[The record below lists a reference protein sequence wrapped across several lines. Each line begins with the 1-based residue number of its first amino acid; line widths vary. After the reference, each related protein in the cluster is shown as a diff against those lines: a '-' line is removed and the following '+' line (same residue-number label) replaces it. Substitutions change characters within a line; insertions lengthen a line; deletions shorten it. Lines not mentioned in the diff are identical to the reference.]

1 MNKDNHNIM
10 RLLLEAD
17 LMPGS
22 KPEPKRELPEL
33 TPVEEYIIKNGFIY
47 SGMDNRDTERI
58 WRKHIGVDGKPTTY
72 SHHEGGLVFIIKVA
86 TLETP
91 NGEEDL
97 TTYITIKRYRP
108 SKYIHSGNQLASGW
122 DYEELFDAFVMASW
136 NERPKFVSRGHHLG
150 DDDGMLSLKNV
161 MKKAEGVFEKALERM
176 TRDVRQGGSEDNL
189 SDWEF

>member
-10 RLLLEAD
+10 QLLLEAD

-22 KPEPKRELPEL
+22 KPEPERELPEL
-33 TPVEEYIIKNGFIY
+33 SPIEEYIMKNGFVY
-47 SGMDNRDTERI
+47 SGMDNRDEERI
-58 WRKHIGVDGKPTTY
+58 WRKHIGADGKQTTY
-72 SHHEGGLVFIIKVA
+72 SYHGGGLVFLIKVA

-91 NGEEDL
+91 NGEEDI

-108 SKYIHSGNQLASGW
+108 SKYSHKGW
-122 DYEELFDAFVMASW
+122 DYEELFDAFVTASW
-136 NERPKFVSRGHHLG
+136 NDRPKFVSRGNHLA

-161 MKKAEGVFEKALERM
+161 MKKAESVFEEALEKL
-176 TRDVRQGGSEDNL
+176 TRDVRQGGSEDSL